1 MDSVHSRRQHSLS
14 KAPTQH
20 AHRWWLG
27 CDDAASR
34 KCKCTRNV
42 ELEVRTAFVRRCFLV
57 GRATMASSCTSEE
70 LASNASTTSSSSCM
84 RLVTRARR
92 LCQELPKGCVRL
104 RAHHRLQ
111 HCAMFCAVATHR
123 RSAPVLAPD
132 GRLARLPS
140 RDRLRGTR
148 RCAVRGAVPAER
160 VVAVDWAAGEEAATI
175 GAAGAGVSMTPWPSP
190 AANAAGNRS

>member
-92 LCQELPKGCVRL
+92 LCQELPNACVRL
-104 RAHHRLQ
+104 RAQHRLQ
-111 HCAMFCAVATHR
+111 HCAMCFVPSLRTAAQPRYLHLMDAWHASPLAIACEARDAALCVALSQQNALLLWTGQR
-123 RSAPVLAPD
+123 
-132 GRLARLPS
+132 ARKLQPS
-140 RDRLRGTR
+140 GLREQV
-148 RCAVRGAVPAER
+148 CQ
-160 VVAVDWAAGEEAATI
+160 
-175 GAAGAGVSMTPWPSP
+175 
-190 AANAAGNRS
+190 